1 MLVFDFSVTE
11 VKKAAKTKENL
22 PTLPHQLI
30 PYDSSADPPQK
41 LLRND
46 NLMKNKPYRTLNPFT
61 SKTDQHEISPHNISP
76 ESNIDVTRKTKMIT
90 KQRGSSFLNKFS
102 LSTNV

>member
-1 MLVFDFSVTE
+1 MLIFDFSVTE

-22 PTLPHQLI
+22 PTLPQQLI

-46 NLMKNKPYRTLNPFT
+46 NLMKNKLTGL
-61 SKTDQHEISPHNISP
+61 
-76 ESNIDVTRKTKMIT
+76 
-90 KQRGSSFLNKFS
+90 
-102 LSTNV
+102 

>member
-46 NLMKNKPYRTLNPFT
+46 NLMKNKLTGLLTLSPLKLT
-61 SKTDQHEISPHNISP
+61 SMKFILKILA
-76 ESNIDVTRKTKMIT
+76 
-90 KQRGSSFLNKFS
+90 LNQT
-102 LSTNV
+102 LV

>member
-1 MLVFDFSVTE
+1 MLVFDFFVIE

-46 NLMKNKPYRTLNPFT
+46 NLMKNKLTGL
-61 SKTDQHEISPHNISP
+61 
-76 ESNIDVTRKTKMIT
+76 
-90 KQRGSSFLNKFS
+90 
-102 LSTNV
+102 